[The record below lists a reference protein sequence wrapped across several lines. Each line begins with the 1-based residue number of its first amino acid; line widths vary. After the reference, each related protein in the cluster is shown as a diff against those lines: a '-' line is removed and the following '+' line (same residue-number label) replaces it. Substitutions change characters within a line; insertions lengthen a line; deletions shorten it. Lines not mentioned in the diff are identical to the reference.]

1 MLVPACRCIVIRL
14 IFHEYLTY
22 ILPDIIEIFSRY
34 FLKYFLFFNFPSR
47 LLPPGNTKTM
57 QCFESLGVT
66 LSIETWR
73 KVQFAN
79 WKLFRF
85 ENHPEQQ
92 KTNIRLGLLSGNLD
106 NTTLGSMSSLIVVG
120 LGTWHVLSCDRCPAK
135 WRLKTWVVMGGSV
148 RWGS

>member
-57 QCFESLGVT
+57 QCFESLVMCYLVLPWT
-66 LSIETWR
+66 VKHDEKYNLPNEKYFVL
-73 KVQFAN
+73 KVKIILN
-79 WKLFRF
+79 
-85 ENHPEQQ
+85 NEQQ
-92 KTNIRLGLLSGNLD
+92 ISDWDSYLEILIIRHLAQCHLSLWFETARAGWAELR
-106 NTTLGSMSSLIVVG
+106 TG
-120 LGTWHVLSCDRCPAK
+120 HVLSDGCPC
-135 WRLKTWVVMGGSV
+135 
-148 RWGS
+148 

>member
-66 LSIETWR
+66 LNIEKYNLPTENYFVLKIILNNEKQISGWDSYLEILIIR
-73 KVQFAN
+73 ALAQCHLCSGAADLTVSYDVQ
-79 WKLFRF
+79 
-85 ENHPEQQ
+85 
-92 KTNIRLGLLSGNLD
+92 LD
-106 NTTLGSMSSLIVVG
+106 
-120 LGTWHVLSCDRCPAK
+120 DA
-135 WRLKTWVVMGGSV
+135 
-148 RWGS
+148 

>member
-66 LSIETWR
+66 LNIEKYNLPT
-73 KVQFAN
+73 
-79 WKLFRF
+79 
-85 ENHPEQQ
+85 ENYFVLKIILNNEKQISGWDSYLEILI
-92 KTNIRLGLLSGNLD
+92 IRHLAQCHLLL
-106 NTTLGSMSSLIVVG
+106 
-120 LGTWHVLSCDRCPAK
+120 W
-135 WRLKTWVVMGGSV
+135 
-148 RWGS
+148 